1 VGRLL
6 TTALPKRKDELMPS
20 SNLPP
25 EEQREVK
32 PFDPLVLDRTVIAV
46 PLLEQMQEDLELIA
60 EFEKRRPKVAQ
71 EFNSVIEFNK
81 NFRGGA
87 KAAREEVLKMV
98 ERAKDKALEAST
110 KRVETSE
117 NEFKASTDQLRTTA
131 EGRLADAKKRDAALH
146 EAIEKQT
153 IGPLQPK
160 SAYSFALLHDAI
172 IRRLL
177 AANEHLASPKNPG
190 AQPIERIYPKR
201 FEIIID
207 LNLEYPGG
215 REVARQWVFDHI
227 ERAKQ
232 EAKVHD
238 AGQQIQFEKDRPNSQ
253 YVFARLE
260 ARAIQRLVALDMDAA
275 KDLAEEIAAKKAPAE
290 KEAAAKTDKDENA
303 TAKTAAETLKAATE
317 IPPKTPD
324 PSKCRAIFHI
334 WPDFEVSAYINK
346 SVATVKADAAQNSFS
361 AWGTGITWAVMDSG
375 IQQDHQHFQKY
386 ANIDPVSGWH
396 KDFTVDGA
404 GPFDDKNGHGTHVA
418 GIIAGEWRVPV
429 DAPKETRRPLAVSRY
444 LKTGTGTEDIEYQQ
458 TRLDGICG
466 MAPRCKLVSLRV
478 LDENGKG
485 AVSNL
490 IAAMDHVQEINGQ
503 GRRLLIHGVNMSLG
517 YNFEPEWFAC
527 GQSPLCVEVDRLVKT
542 GVVVVVAA
550 GNTGYGTLK
559 STIGATSA
567 GMALTIN
574 DPGNSDLAI
583 TVGSTHRD
591 MPHVYG
597 VSYFSSKGPTGDG
610 RLKPDLVAPGEK
622 IISCATGNL
631 KEEGAKN
638 QECDYVETSGT
649 SMAAPHVS
657 GVIAAFLSVRTEFIG
672 KAERVKEIFVSTA
685 TDLRR
690 DRYFQGSGLVDLMR
704 AIQSV

>member
-1 VGRLL
+1 
-6 TTALPKRKDELMPS
+6 MPS

-25 EEQREVK
+25 EEQSKVK

-46 PLLEQMQEDLELIA
+46 PLLKEMQEDLDLIA
-60 EFEKRRPKVAQ
+60 KVEKAYPKAAQ
-71 EFNSVIEFNK
+71 EFNTVIEFNK

-87 KAAREEVLKMV
+87 KAAREKVLTMA
-98 ERAKDKALEAST
+98 EDAKQAALESST
-110 KRVETSE
+110 R
-117 NEFKASTDQLRTTA
+117 
-131 EGRLADAKKRDAALH
+131 RLANTTKETLETAQKRHDALL
-146 EAIEKQT
+146 EAIKKQT

-160 SAYSFALLHDAI
+160 SAYSFALLHAAI

-177 AANEHLASPKNPG
+177 AANERLGSPEKPG
-190 AQPIERIYPKR
+190 AQPIQRIHPKR

-215 REVARQWVFDHI
+215 REAARQWVLDHVEPAK
-227 ERAKQ
+227 ERAD
-232 EAKVHD
+232 VHD
-238 AGQQIQFEKDRPNSQ
+238 AGQEIHVEKDRRSSQ

-260 ARAIQRLVALDMDAA
+260 ARAIQALVALDMEVAKVVAEKISAESAAAANDAA
-275 KDLAEEIAAKKAPAE
+275 EKAAQEENAAAATAQTSRKAP
-290 KEAAAKTDKDENA
+290 
-303 TAKTAAETLKAATE
+303 E
-317 IPPKTPD
+317 IRPTPPD

-334 WPDFEVSAYINK
+334 WPDFEVSACINK
-346 SVATVKADAAQNSFS
+346 SIATVKADAAQNSFS
-361 AWGTGITWAVMDSG
+361 AWGAGITWAVVDSG
-375 IQQDHQHFQKY
+375 IQHDHPHFRKHTNVDQT
-386 ANIDPVSGWH
+386 SGWH
-396 KDFTVDGA
+396 KDFTVDGG
-404 GPFDDKNGHGTHVA
+404 GPFDDQNGHGTHVA
-418 GIIAGEWRVPV
+418 GIIAGEWRVPL
-429 DAPKETRRPLAVSRY
+429 DAPKEIPRPLAVSRY
-444 LKTGTGTEDIEYQQ
+444 LKEGTEDIEIQQ
-458 TRLDGICG
+458 TQLDGISG

-490 IAAMDHVQEINGQ
+490 IAAIDHVQEINGQ

-622 IISCATGNL
+622 IISCATGNM
-631 KEEGAKN
+631 KNEGAKG
-638 QECDYVETSGT
+638 QPCDYVETSGT

-657 GVIAAFLSVRTEFIG
+657 GVIAAFLSVRGEFVG

-704 AIQSV
+704 AIQSI

>member
-1 VGRLL
+1 M
-6 TTALPKRKDELMPS
+6 AS
-20 SNLPP
+20 STVPP
-25 EEQREVK
+25 EEQPRVK

-46 PLLEQMQEDLELIA
+46 PLLKEMQEDLDLIDEVKKKHPELV
-60 EFEKRRPKVAQ
+60 KK
-71 EFNSVIEFNK
+71 FNTAVRFNTDYP
-81 NFRGGA
+81 GGA
-87 KAAREEVLKMV
+87 QGALQKVREMARKAGRAAREASNKRLEDGRRGGGPTPPKEVRDVLK
-98 ERAKDKALEAST
+98 
-110 KRVETSE
+110 KR
-117 NEFKASTDQLRTTA
+117 
-131 EGRLADAKKRDAALH
+131 H
-146 EAIEKQT
+146 EALLDAIGNQT
-153 IGPLQPK
+153 IADLQREG
-160 SAYSFALLHDAI
+160 AYSFARLDAAI

-177 AANEHLASPKNPG
+177 VANERLSFEKPPAP
-190 AQPIERIYPKR
+190 QPIRQILPKR

-215 REVARQWVFDHI
+215 RAGARQWVLDHI
-227 ERAKQ
+227 EAAKQ
-232 EAKVHD
+232 QAQVED
-238 AGQQIQFEKDRPNSQ
+238 AGQEVHYEKDQPNSQ

-260 ARAIQRLVALDMDAA
+260 ARSIQALISL
-275 KDLAEEIAAKKAPAE
+275 DLEE
-290 KEAAAKTDKDENA
+290 AAKTARKRA
-303 TAKTAAETLKAATE
+303 KAAKNAATQRQ
-317 IPPKTPD
+317 ID
-324 PSKCRAIFHI
+324 PVKFRAIFHI
-334 WPDFEVSAYINK
+334 WPDFEISACINK
-346 SVATVKADAAQNSFS
+346 SIATVKADAAQNSFS
-361 AWGTGITWAVMDSG
+361 ARGTGIVWGVIDSG
-375 IQQDHQHFQKY
+375 IQNDHPHFQKHS
-386 ANIDPVSGWH
+386 NIDRNSGWH
-396 KDFTVDGA
+396 KDFTIDGA
-404 GPFDDKNGHGTHVA
+404 GPFADENGHGTHVA
-418 GIIAGEWRVPV
+418 GIIAGEWRVP
-429 DAPKETRRPLAVSRY
+429 AGAAKTAKRPVAVSRY
-444 LKTGTGTEDIEYQQ
+444 LKKDTGDVEYQSMS
-458 TRLDGICG
+458 LEGIGG
-466 MAPRCKLVSLRV
+466 MAPECKLVSLRV

-490 IAAMDHVQEINGQ
+490 IAAIGHVQEINGY

-527 GQSPLCVEVDRLVKT
+527 GQSPLCVEVNRLVKT

-559 STIGATSA
+559 SNIGATSA

-622 IISCATGNL
+622 IVSCATGIL
-631 KEEGAKN
+631 KKEGAKG
-638 QECDYVETSGT
+638 QKCDYVETSGT

-657 GVIAAFLSVRTEFIG
+657 GVIAAFLSVRSEFIG
-672 KAERVKEIFVSTA
+672 QAERVKEIFVSTA

>member
-1 VGRLL
+1 
-6 TTALPKRKDELMPS
+6 MPS

-25 EEQREVK
+25 EEQPKVK
-32 PFDPLVLDRTVIAV
+32 PFDPVVLDRTVIAI
-46 PLLEQMQEDLELIA
+46 PLLKEMQEDLELTA
-60 EFEKRRPKVAQ
+60 KVEMPQ
-71 EFNSVIEFNK
+71 EFNAAIEFNE
-81 NFRGGA
+81 NFSGGA
-87 KAAREEVLKMV
+87 KAAREEAIKMV
-98 ERAKDKALEAST
+98 NRSKDKALEAST
-110 KRVETSE
+110 KRLESAEKETLS
-117 NEFKASTDQLRTTA
+117 
-131 EGRLADAKKRDAALH
+131 DARNRDAALH

-160 SAYSFALLHDAI
+160 RAYCFALLHAAI

-177 AANEHLASPKNPG
+177 AANERLASPKDSG
-190 AQPIERIYPKR
+190 AKPIERIYPKR

-215 REVARQWVFDHI
+215 RDAARQWVVDHI
-227 ERAKQ
+227 KDAK
-232 EAKVHD
+232 EKAKVDD

-253 YVFARLE
+253 YLFARLE
-260 ARAIQRLVALDMDAA
+260 ARAIQALIDLDMEAA
-275 KDLAEEIAAKKAPAE
+275 KSEV
-290 KEAAAKTDKDENA
+290 ENYRVA
-303 TAKTAAETLKAATE
+303 NESTAANVQ
-317 IPPKTPD
+317 ID
-324 PSKCRAIFHI
+324 PAKFRAIFHI
-334 WPDFEVSAYINK
+334 WPDFEVSACINK
-346 SVATVKADAAQNSFS
+346 SIATVKADAAQNSFS

-375 IQQDHQHFQKY
+375 IRNDHPHFQKY
-386 ANIDPVSGWH
+386 ANIDPAPGWH

-404 GPFDDKNGHGTHVA
+404 GPFDDQNGHGTHVA
-418 GIIAGEWRVPV
+418 GIIAGEWHVPA

-444 LKTGTGTEDIEYQQ
+444 LKKDTDDIEYQQ
-458 TRLDGICG
+458 TQLDAICG

-485 AVSNL
+485 TVSNL
-490 IAAMDHVQEINGQ
+490 IAAIDHVQEINGQ

-517 YNFEPEWFAC
+517 YNFDPDWFAC

-559 STIGATSA
+559 STIGATAA

-622 IISCATGNL
+622 IISCATGSL
-631 KEEGAKN
+631 KNEGAKGVKDI
-638 QECDYVETSGT
+638 QSVDYVETSGT

-657 GVIAAFLSVRTEFIG
+657 GVIAAFLSVRTEFVG